1 MGTITASVML
11 MRWGLLSAVM
21 MFFASTF
28 NVKCRRASRNA
39 MAFVFTGIGIGMS
52 CWFVTGLL
60 GITLSIENLY
70 NFWHTTQDVFVEVMS
85 QAPADW
91 PMP

>member
-1 MGTITASVML
+1 MGTLTAGVVM
-11 MRWGLLSAVM
+11 MRWELISAVM

-28 NVKCRRASRNA
+28 NVKCRQTSHNV
-39 MAFVFTGIGIGMS
+39 MAFVFTSIGIGMS

-60 GITLSIENLY
+60 GITLSMANLHHIWY
-70 NFWHTTQDVFVEVMS
+70 IVRDAFINVMNNTPANF
-85 QAPADW
+85 

>member
-11 MRWGLLSAVM
+11 MRWELLSAVM
-21 MFFASTF
+21 MFIASTF
-28 NVKCRRASRNA
+28 NVQCRKASRNA

-60 GITLSIENLY
+60 GISLSMENLY
-70 NFWHTTQDVFVEVMS
+70 NFWHITKDVFINVMS
-85 QAPADW
+85 QTPPDW

>member
-1 MGTITASVML
+1 MGTLTASLVL
-11 MRWGLLSAVM
+11 MRWELVSAVM

-28 NVKCRRASRNA
+28 NVKCRKTSRNGI
-39 MAFVFTGIGIGMS
+39 AFIFTGVGIGMS

-60 GITLSIENLY
+60 GITLSMENLH
-70 NFWHTTQDVFVEVMS
+70 NFWHITKDVFIDVMS
-85 QAPADW
+85 HTPSDY

>member
-11 MRWGLLSAVM
+11 MRWELLSAVM
-21 MFFASTF
+21 MFIASTF
-28 NVKCRRASRNA
+28 NVQCRKASCNA

-60 GITLSIENLY
+60 GITLSMENLY
-70 NFWHTTQDVFVEVMS
+70 NFWHITKDVFINVMS
-85 QAPADW
+85 QTPPDW

>member
-70 NFWHTTQDVFVEVMS
+70 NFWHTTHDVFVEVMS